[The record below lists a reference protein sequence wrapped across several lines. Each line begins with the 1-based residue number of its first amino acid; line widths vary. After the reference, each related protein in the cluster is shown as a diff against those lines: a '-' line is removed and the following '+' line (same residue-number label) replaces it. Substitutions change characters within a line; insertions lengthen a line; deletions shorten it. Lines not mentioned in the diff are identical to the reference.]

1 MAKLTSTSRSTSRSP
16 IPTVAAPELSK
27 AAKRRVSFKITAP
40 EAQQVF
46 LSGSFNDWR
55 YDATPLKKDATGC
68 WKTQVS
74 LSPGTYEYRFVVDG
88 TWFDDAE
95 CPLRVENPFGSQN
108 CVRIV

>member
-1 MAKLTSTSRSTSRSP
+1 MAKLTTTSQSP
-16 IPTVAAPELSK
+16 IPAAVEPVPSK
-27 AAKRRVSFKITAP
+27 TAKRRVSFKITAP
-40 EAQQVF
+40 TAEQVF
-46 LSGSFNDWR
+46 LSGSFNEWR

-88 TWFDDAE
+88 TWLDDPE
-95 CPLRVENPFGSQN
+95 CPLRVENPFGTQN